1 MSEEQKQFDHATI
14 WANVEIQA
22 VNAAIVI
29 VAHYNK
35 LVAEGMDEYKAWELT
50 QSLAERI
57 YGALFPKQ
65 NPY

>member
-1 MSEEQKQFDHATI
+1 MSEEQKQVDHAI
-14 WANVEIQA
+14 AWANIEIQF

-57 YGALFPKQ
+57 YGALFPK
-65 NPY
+65 NSPY

>member
-1 MSEEQKQFDHATI
+1 MSEEQKQVDHAI
-14 WANVEIQA
+14 AWANIEIQF

-35 LVAEGMDEYKAWELT
+35 LIAEGLDEYKAWELT

-65 NPY
+65 SPY